1 MNSKTPKRIIS
12 IILILLILS
21 CCASTSNPRISNFY
35 DNSEPNDVSKKIL
48 RNISAANQKKDFKI
62 IFFSDSSNK
71 TKKFLEGARTSFFFQ
86 KSLNNNKKEL
96 SFKKISPSNL
106 CKEVDSLSFKII
118 IFSDDDLDVDAS
130 CLNDFNSNL
139 LLVYL
144 NSNKI
149 YLTNNFVSLD
159 NQNYFEE
166 LFLDRTFEKDD
177 YLFISKNIDE
187 IEKLVTNLENNNSYY
202 DTNAFLLIEGTNDFE
217 NEIAKVFD
225 IKNSEKRK
233 NNLQRLINKDLKFI
247 SRSRK
252 DIKKVIISSSSDIA
266 NRIIP
271 AFKYNLLFDLEI
283 YNLPNH
289 YDVWKETSAPSD
301 LEGTFGLEY
310 PILVNKINL
319 GSKDFFSYSPESK
332 INYSL
337 GFDLINF
344 LNYGNGYFGLLGEY
358 NYKENEVK
366 ISPINISFEIGN
378 LVQNLN

>member
-1 MNSKTPKRIIS
+1 MNSKTPKRMFS

-35 DNSEPNDVSKKIL
+35 DNIEPNDISKKML

-71 TKKFLEGARTSFFFQ
+71 TKKFLEGTRTSFFFQ
-86 KSLNNNKKEL
+86 KSLNNNKKEI
-96 SFKKISPSNL
+96 SFKKITPSSL

-118 IFSDDDLDVDAS
+118 IFSEDDLNVDAS

-144 NSNKI
+144 NNNKI

-166 LFLDRTFEKDD
+166 LFLDGIFENDD

-187 IEKLVTNLENNNSYY
+187 IEKLVTNFENNNSYY
-202 DTNAFLLIEGTNDFE
+202 DVNAFLLIDGTNDFE
-217 NEIAKVFD
+217 NEIAKFFD

-252 DIKKVIISSSSDIA
+252 DVKKVIVSSSSDIA

-271 AFKYNLLFDLEI
+271 AIKYNFLFDLEI

-358 NYKENEVK
+358 NFKDNEVK
-366 ISPINISFEIGN
+366 ISPINISFEEGN

>member
-35 DNSEPNDVSKKIL
+35 DNNEPNDVSKKML

-71 TKKFLEGARTSFFFQ
+71 TKKFLEGTRTSFFFQ
-86 KSLNNNKKEL
+86 KSLNNNKKEI
-96 SFKKISPSNL
+96 SFKKITPSSL

-118 IFSDDDLDVDAS
+118 IFSEDDLNVDAS

-144 NSNKI
+144 NNNKI

-166 LFLDRTFEKDD
+166 LFLDGIFENDD

-187 IEKLVTNLENNNSYY
+187 IEKLVTNFENNNSYY
-202 DTNAFLLIEGTNDFE
+202 DVNAFLLIDGTNDFE
-217 NEIAKVFD
+217 NEIAKFFD

-252 DIKKVIISSSSDIA
+252 DVKKVIVSSSSDIA

-271 AFKYNLLFDLEI
+271 AFKYNFLFDLEI

-289 YDVWKETSAPSD
+289 YDVWKETSAPGD

-358 NYKENEVK
+358 NFKDNEVK
-366 ISPINISFEIGN
+366 ISPINISFEEGN

>member
-12 IILILLILS
+12 IILISLILS

-71 TKKFLEGARTSFFFQ
+71 TKKFLEGTRTSFFFQ
-86 KSLNNNKKEL
+86 KSLNNNKKEI
-96 SFKKISPSNL
+96 SFKKISPSSL

-118 IFSDDDLDVDAS
+118 IFSDDDLNVDAS
-130 CLNDFNSNL
+130 CLKDFNSNL

-159 NQNYFEE
+159 NQNYFEK
-166 LFLDRTFEKDD
+166 LFLDRTFDNDD

-187 IEKLVTNLENNNSYY
+187 IEKLVTNLENNNRYY
-202 DTNAFLLIEGTNDFE
+202 DTNAFLLIEGINDFE

-225 IKNSEKRK
+225 IKNSENRK

-252 DIKKVIISSSSDIA
+252 DVKKVIVSSSSDIA

-271 AFKYNLLFDLEI
+271 AFKYNLLFDLDI

-358 NYKENEVK
+358 KYKENEVK
-366 ISPINISFEIGN
+366 ISPINISFEEGN

>member
-12 IILILLILS
+12 IILISLILS

-86 KSLNNNKKEL
+86 KSLNNNKKGI
-96 SFKKISPSNL
+96 SFKKISPSSL
-106 CKEVDSLSFKII
+106 CKEVDSISFKII
-118 IFSDDDLDVDAS
+118 VFSDDDLNFDAS
-130 CLNDFNSNL
+130 CLKDFNSNL

-144 NSNKI
+144 NSNKT

-166 LFLDRTFEKDD
+166 LFLDRTFENDD
-177 YLFISKNIDE
+177 FLFISKNIDE

-202 DTNAFLLIEGTNDFE
+202 DKNAFLLIEGTNDFE

-252 DIKKVIISSSSDIA
+252 DVKKVIVSSSSDIA

-366 ISPINISFEIGN
+366 ISPINISFEEGN

>member
-35 DNSEPNDVSKKIL
+35 DNSEPNDISKKIL

-62 IFFSDSSNK
+62 IFFNDSSNK
-71 TKKFLEGARTSFFFQ
+71 TKIFLEGIRTSFFFQ
-86 KSLNNNKKEL
+86 KSLNNNKKEI
-96 SFKKISPSNL
+96 SFKKISPSSL
-106 CKEVDSLSFKII
+106 CEEVDSLLFKII
-118 IFSDDDLDVDAS
+118 IFSDDDLNVDVS

-166 LFLDRTFEKDD
+166 LFLDRTFENDD

-187 IEKLVTNLENNNSYY
+187 IEKLVTNLENNNNYY

-217 NEIAKVFD
+217 SEIAKVFD

-252 DIKKVIISSSSDIA
+252 DVKKVIVSSSSDIA

-366 ISPINISFEIGN
+366 ISPINISFEEGN

>member
-71 TKKFLEGARTSFFFQ
+71 TKIFLEGIRTSFFFQ
-86 KSLNNNKKEL
+86 KSLNNNKKEI
-96 SFKKISPSNL
+96 SFKKISPSSL
-106 CKEVDSLSFKII
+106 CEEVDSLLFKII
-118 IFSDDDLDVDAS
+118 IFSDDDLNVDVS

-166 LFLDRTFEKDD
+166 LFLDRTFENDD

-187 IEKLVTNLENNNSYY
+187 IEKLVTNLKNNNNYY

-217 NEIAKVFD
+217 SEIAKVFD

-252 DIKKVIISSSSDIA
+252 DVKKVIVSSSSDIA

-366 ISPINISFEIGN
+366 ISPINISFEEGN

>member
-35 DNSEPNDVSKKIL
+35 DNSEPNDISKKIL

-71 TKKFLEGARTSFFFQ
+71 TKKFLEGTRTSFFFQ
-86 KSLNNNKKEL
+86 KSLNNNKKEI
-96 SFKKISPSNL
+96 SFKKISPSSL
-106 CKEVDSLSFKII
+106 CEEVDSLLFKII
-118 IFSDDDLDVDAS
+118 IFSDDDLNVDVS

-166 LFLDRTFEKDD
+166 LFLDRTFENDD

-187 IEKLVTNLENNNSYY
+187 IEKLVTNLKNNNNYY

-217 NEIAKVFD
+217 SEIAKVFD

-252 DIKKVIISSSSDIA
+252 DVKKVIVSSSSDIA

-366 ISPINISFEIGN
+366 ISPINISFEEGN

>member
-35 DNSEPNDVSKKIL
+35 DNNEPNDVSKKML

-86 KSLNNNKKEL
+86 KSLNNNKKEI
-96 SFKKISPSNL
+96 SFKNISPSSL
-106 CKEVDSLSFKII
+106 CKEVDSISFKII
-118 IFSDDDLDVDAS
+118 IFSDDDLNVDTS
-130 CLNDFNSNL
+130 CLIDFNSNL

-144 NSNKI
+144 NNNKI
-149 YLTNNFVSLD
+149 YRTNNFVSLD

-166 LFLDRTFEKDD
+166 LFLNRIFENDD
-177 YLFISKNIDE
+177 YLFISKNKDE
-187 IEKLVTNLENNNSYY
+187 IEKLSTNLKNNNIYY
-202 DTNAFLLIEGTNDFE
+202 DTNAFLLIDGTNDFE

-252 DIKKVIISSSSDIA
+252 DVKKVIVSSSSDIA

-319 GSKDFFSYSPESK
+319 GSKKFFSYSPESK

-358 NYKENEVK
+358 NYKDNEVK
-366 ISPINISFEIGN
+366 ISPINISFEKGN

>member
-35 DNSEPNDVSKKIL
+35 DNNEPNDVSKEII
-48 RNISAANQKKDFKI
+48 RNILAANQKKDFKI

-86 KSLNNNKKEL
+86 KSLNNNKKEI
-96 SFKKISPSNL
+96 SFKKISPSSL

-118 IFSDDDLDVDAS
+118 IFSDDDLNVDES
-130 CLNDFNSNL
+130 CLNNFNSSL

-166 LFLDRTFEKDD
+166 LFLDRIFENDD

-187 IEKLVTNLENNNSYY
+187 IEKLVTNLEKNNSYY
-202 DTNAFLLIEGTNDFE
+202 DANAFLLIEGTNDFE

-252 DIKKVIISSSSDIA
+252 DVKKVIVSSSSDIA

-366 ISPINISFEIGN
+366 ISPINISFEEGN

>member
-1 MNSKTPKRIIS
+1 M
-12 IILILLILS
+12 
-21 CCASTSNPRISNFY
+21 
-35 DNSEPNDVSKKIL
+35 
-48 RNISAANQKKDFKI
+48 
-62 IFFSDSSNK
+62 
-71 TKKFLEGARTSFFFQ
+71 
-86 KSLNNNKKEL
+86 
-96 SFKKISPSNL
+96 
-106 CKEVDSLSFKII
+106 EVDSISFKII
-118 IFSDDDLDVDAS
+118 IFSDDDPNIDTS

-144 NSNKI
+144 NNKKI
-149 YLTNNFVSLD
+149 YRTNNFVSLD

-166 LFLDRTFEKDD
+166 LFLDKIFENDD
-177 YLFISKNIDE
+177 YLFISKNKDE
-187 IEKLVTNLENNNSYY
+187 IEKLLTNLENNNSYY
-202 DTNAFLLIEGTNDFE
+202 DTNAFLLIDGTNDFE

-252 DIKKVIISSSSDIA
+252 DVKKVIVSSSSDIA

-289 YDVWKETSAPSD
+289 YDIWKETSSPSD

-366 ISPINISFEIGN
+366 ISPINISFEKGN

>member
-35 DNSEPNDVSKKIL
+35 DNSEPNDVSKKML

-62 IFFSDSSNK
+62 IYFSDSSNK
-71 TKKFLEGARTSFFFQ
+71 TKKFLEGVTTSFFFQ
-86 KSLNNNKKEL
+86 KSLNNNKKEI
-96 SFKKISPSNL
+96 SFKKISPSSL
-106 CKEVDSLSFKII
+106 CEEVDSLSFKII
-118 IFSDDDLDVDAS
+118 VFSDDDLNVDSS
-130 CLNDFNSNL
+130 CLSDFNSDI

-144 NSNKI
+144 NGNII
-149 YLTNNFVSLD
+149 YPKNNFVSLD

-166 LFLDRTFEKDD
+166 LFLDKIFENDD

-187 IEKLVTNLENNNSYY
+187 IEKLVTNLENNNSFY
-202 DTNAFLLIEGTNDFE
+202 DTNAFLLIDGTNDFE

-225 IKNSEKRK
+225 IKNSENRK

-252 DIKKVIISSSSDIA
+252 DVKKVIVSSSSDIA

-271 AFKYNLLFDLEI
+271 AFKYNLLFDLDI

-358 NYKENEVK
+358 KYKENEVK
-366 ISPINISFEIGN
+366 ISPINISFEEGN